1 MKKHILWGRY
11 LIGNIERTFKG
22 WTIII
27 FVLSILVFENILDLN
42 IDFIFYFLFA
52 CLFGTAE
59 IIYFS
64 SSKDNILNIDTK
76 INFLEKEFSYLNG
89 SVLKYENSRFG
100 FGPNKSSL
108 KIGTDAFTGQSNLRA
123 IIPGRTTNNQW
134 LVTINII
141 REQDHLVIFRISDV
155 KLDDVISKNQP
166 CFPIKNI
173 IQTFKK
179 YKIYNPEI
187 FDKKSN

>member
-1 MKKHILWGRY
+1 MKKHIIWRRY
-11 LIGNIERTFKG
+11 LSHNVQRAFKG

-27 FVLSILVFENILDLN
+27 FILSILVFENILDLN
-42 IDFIFYFLFA
+42 INGIVKTLFV
-52 CLFGTAE
+52 CLLGCAE

-89 SVLKYENSRFG
+89 SVLKYDGGGIKQN
-100 FGPNKSSL
+100 L
-108 KIGTDAFTGQSNLRA
+108 KIGTDAFTGVCNLRA

-134 LVTINII
+134 LVTINI
-141 REQDHLVIFRISDV
+141 EEEEEHLVIFRISDV

-173 IQTFKK
+173 IQTYKK